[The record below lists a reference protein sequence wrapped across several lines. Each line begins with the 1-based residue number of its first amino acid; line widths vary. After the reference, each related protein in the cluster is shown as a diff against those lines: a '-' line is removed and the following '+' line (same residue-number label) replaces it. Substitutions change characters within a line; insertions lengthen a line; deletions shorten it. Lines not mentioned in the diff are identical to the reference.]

1 MQIVSYIHP
10 IRTYLPCTGAG
21 RHINNTLLGLASQEN
36 INLELL
42 FSRQWLQ
49 SDGKLDLRC
58 PLRDLPLKTFPLP
71 ENFTE
76 RLWKIAQF
84 PKMDGYIST
93 NTDWLFTPMGTYIP
107 VSRCPVAITIYDIQA
122 FETDLPW
129 SNTREHRW
137 FKYKWS
143 QWIYKALANYRVIF
157 TISEFS
163 KRRMVELLGAD
174 PNKIVVVGCG
184 VEPQFYE
191 IADCD
196 RSQLARPVD
205 LPYALVIGG
214 LRSKKGADFVLDV
227 AKGLLERKSDLQ
239 IVIAGDSEPEYIVA
253 ANELPNLK
261 LLGVVPDSDLP
272 RLLRCSSS
280 LLFLSHYE
288 GFGIPAIEAM
298 ATGTPVVVSDRAS
311 LPEVV
316 GTAGIVVKPEDTA
329 AIVDTLTQLQ
339 ENSQLRADY
348 IQRGLEHSKHY
359 TWSRCVDL
367 VQKAFYEYG

>member
-1 MQIVSYIHP
+1 MHIVSYIHP

-21 RHINNTLLGLASQEN
+21 RHINNTLLGLAAQEN

-42 FSRQWLQ
+42 FSQQWLQ
-49 SDGKLDLRC
+49 ADSYLDPRC
-58 PLRDLPLKTFPLP
+58 PLRDIPFKTFPLP
-71 ENFTE
+71 ENLTE

-84 PKMDGYIST
+84 PKMDRYLHRD
-93 NTDWLFTPMGTYIP
+93 TDWLFTPMGTYIP
-107 VSRCPVAITIYDIQA
+107 VSCCPVAITIYDIQA
-122 FETDLPW
+122 FETNLPW
-129 SNTREHRW
+129 SNTHEHRW

-163 KRRMVELLGAD
+163 KRRMIELLGAD
-174 PNKIVVVGCG
+174 PRKIVVVGCG
-184 VEPQFYE
+184 VEPQFYD
-191 IADCD
+191 IATVD
-196 RSQLARPVD
+196 RSQLVRPVD
-205 LPYALVIGG
+205 RPYTLVIGG
-214 LRSKKGADFVLDV
+214 LRSKKGGNFVINA
-227 AKGLLERKSDLQ
+227 AKGLLDRQSDLQ
-239 IVIAGDSEPEYIVA
+239 IVIAGDSEPEYIA
-253 ANELPNLK
+253 AASELPNLK

-272 RLLRCSSS
+272 SLLRCSSS

-298 ATGTPVVVSDRAS
+298 AAGTPVIVSDRAS

-316 GTAGIVVKPEDTA
+316 GTAGIVVKPEDTD
-329 AIVDTLTQLQ
+329 AIVDTLIQLQ

-348 IQRGLEHSKHY
+348 VQKGLERSQHY